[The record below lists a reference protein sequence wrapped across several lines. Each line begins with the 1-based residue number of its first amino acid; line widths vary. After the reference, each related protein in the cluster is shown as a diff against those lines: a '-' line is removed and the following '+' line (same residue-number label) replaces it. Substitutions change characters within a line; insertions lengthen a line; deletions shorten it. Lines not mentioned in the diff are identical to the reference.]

1 MKFGGFKL
9 GKKDKEAPQEE
20 APAELPVDG
29 IEAIVQDVEPVR
41 PHAPLQEL
49 SLDAEVTTEG
59 SDGTQLLDPT
69 AVPEEEG
76 EPVKLAEIQINPAD
90 SIPPPPPQPKAA
102 SAPPPPPAPIGKD
115 TAKKTDLMD
124 LGASIGNIF
133 NDLEDEANPLA
144 NLIKVLPDVAATE
157 LIDDLKE
164 INDIIKDWQKK

>member
-9 GKKDKEAPQEE
+9 GKKDKAATQEE
-20 APAELPVDG
+20 SIAEEPVDQ
-29 IEAIVQDVEPVR
+29 IEAIVQDVEPVS

-49 SLDAEVTTEG
+49 SLDAENENAAPEILM
-59 SDGTQLLDPT
+59 DGEP
-69 AVPEEEG
+69 AAPAEEEG
-76 EPVKLAEIQINPAD
+76 EPVKLVEVQPDTMVA
-90 SIPPPPPQPKAA
+90 SIPPPAPLPEIKKDEPK
-102 SAPPPPPAPIGKD
+102 KD
-115 TAKKTDLMD
+115 PMD

-133 NDLEDEANPLA
+133 DNIEDEENPLA